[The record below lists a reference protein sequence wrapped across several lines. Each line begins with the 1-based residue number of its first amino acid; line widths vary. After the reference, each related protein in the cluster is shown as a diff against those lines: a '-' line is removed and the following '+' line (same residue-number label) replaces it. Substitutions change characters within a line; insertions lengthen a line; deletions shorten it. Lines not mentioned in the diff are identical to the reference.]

1 MKRFVTMALIVL
13 ALVISAAQL
22 LTPLVQAAGGVCS
35 CPKNAPVCCRNCDG
49 TFAYCARSHA
59 FCPECA
65 AP

>member
-1 MKRFVTMALIVL
+1 MKRFATMALIVL
-13 ALVISAAQL
+13 ALVICSAQL
-22 LTPLVQAAGGVCS
+22 LTPVVQAAAGCGGTT
-35 CPKNAPVCCRNCDG
+35 PVRCLNCDG